1 MANKFIDY
9 NIEPMLFPELEKTI
23 IAEEQMDLE
32 ENFKTISEVAKELEL
47 ATSVIRYW
55 ETKFPVMSPVKRNNR
70 RYYSAKDQKTI
81 ASIKNLLYI
90 QGYTIKAVQ
99 DILDEHTLANL
110 VQNNAPSIK
119 HNNVDTK
126 EIIKKL
132 ESIKELLSW
141 K

>member
-23 IAEEQMDLE
+23 IEEEQMDLE

-110 VQNNAPSIK
+110 VQNNTPSIK
-119 HNNVDTK
+119 NNNVDVK

-132 ESIKELLSW
+132 ESIKELLV
-141 K
+141 